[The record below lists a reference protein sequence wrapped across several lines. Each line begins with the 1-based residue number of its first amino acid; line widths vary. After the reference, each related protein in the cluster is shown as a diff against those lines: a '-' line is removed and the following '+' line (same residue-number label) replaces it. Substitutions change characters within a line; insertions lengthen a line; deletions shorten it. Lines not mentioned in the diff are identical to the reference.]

1 MTAQELADALNGTV
15 SGDASCIITGLAE
28 IQHAQVRQAA
38 FLANKKYERFLETT
52 SASVVLVDRTTI
64 TKRQDLTLIHT
75 EDPYLAF
82 VKAIHLF
89 HPQQART
96 PGIHPKAT
104 VDETALIA
112 DDVCID
118 AGAVIGPKAAIG
130 ARCVI
135 GAGAV
140 IGEGVKIGDDCLI
153 HPNVTIIAQATLG
166 NRVIIHSG
174 TTIGSDG
181 FGFAPSGNEYVK
193 VPQVGSVVIEDDVE
207 IGANCA
213 IDRATL
219 GHTFIGKGSK
229 IDNLIQIAHN
239 VHIGENSVIAAQ
251 SGVSGSTI
259 IGKHVILAGQVGV
272 VGHVEI
278 ADNVTVGAQ
287 SGVSK
292 SISESGKVFRGSPAR
307 EIHEELRQEAALR
320 RLPDLINDMRNLERE
335 LQELKAALAP
345 ANSGSKQ

>member
-28 IQHAQVRQAA
+28 IQHAQVRLAA

-52 SASVVLVDRTTI
+52 SASVVLVDRTTT

-75 EDPYLAF
+75 DDPYLAF

-89 HPQQART
+89 HPQQPRT
-96 PGIHPKAT
+96 PGIHPKAI
-104 VDETALIA
+104 VDETAMIA
-112 DDVCID
+112 DDACID
-118 AGAVIGPKAAIG
+118 AGAIIGPKAMIG
-130 ARCVI
+130 AQSVI

-140 IGEGVKIGDDCLI
+140 IGEGVKLGDDCLI

-166 NRVIIHSG
+166 NRVIVHSG

-181 FGFAPSGNEYVK
+181 FGFAPSGDEYVK
-193 VPQVGSVVIEDDVE
+193 VPQVGTVIIEDDVE

-292 SISESGKVFRGSPAR
+292 SIGESGKVFRGSPAR

-320 RLPDLINDMRNLERE
+320 RLPDLISDMRNLERE
-335 LQELKAALAP
+335 LQELKAALEP
-345 ANSGSKQ
+345 VNSGSKQ